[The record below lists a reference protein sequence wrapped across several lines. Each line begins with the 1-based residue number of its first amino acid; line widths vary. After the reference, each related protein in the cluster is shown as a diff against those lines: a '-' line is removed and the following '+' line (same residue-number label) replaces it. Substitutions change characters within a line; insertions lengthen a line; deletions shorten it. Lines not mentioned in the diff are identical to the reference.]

1 MNVGDYWMVAD
12 FQGQIIT
19 DSDIDNDGD
28 GFTENQGDCDDN
40 NATIYPPVIP
50 TYQQITICSGDTFV
64 FDPVNN
70 PPTTLVPDGTT
81 YTWAVSG
88 KHFYNYRSKFVQ

>member
-19 DSDIDNDGD
+19 DSDIDDDGD

-40 NATIYPPVIP
+40 NAQFIR
-50 TYQQITICSGDTFV
+50 
-64 FDPVNN
+64 
-70 PPTTLVPDGTT
+70 L
-81 YTWAVSG
+81 
-88 KHFYNYRSKFVQ
+88 